1 MVAQRVLYRRLAVHR
16 PRQPRKGSYTEW
28 QKLTVQIRFNPT
40 LTEFI
45 EPDQL
50 EVYCGGTY
58 NFEYKHD
65 VYWPELNE

>member
-1 MVAQRVLYRRLAVHR
+1 
-16 PRQPRKGSYTEW
+16 
-28 QKLTVQIRFNPT
+28 